1 MMRKSEKIEDLIFKS
16 VKQSNLFDGEWE
28 SMMYSNL
35 LKMIIIKGG
44 GIEEFIQHYSPYFDV
59 SDLEYYFKDDFTKR
73 YGEDGYQLLLD
84 FIGDIGNE
92 R

>member
-1 MMRKSEKIEDLIFKS
+1 
-16 VKQSNLFDGEWE
+16 
-28 SMMYSNL
+28 
-35 LKMIIIKGG
+35 MILTKGG
-44 GIEEFIQHYSPYFDV
+44 GVEEFITHFGGYFDWM
-59 SDLEYYFKDDFTKR
+59 DMECYFKDDFTKR